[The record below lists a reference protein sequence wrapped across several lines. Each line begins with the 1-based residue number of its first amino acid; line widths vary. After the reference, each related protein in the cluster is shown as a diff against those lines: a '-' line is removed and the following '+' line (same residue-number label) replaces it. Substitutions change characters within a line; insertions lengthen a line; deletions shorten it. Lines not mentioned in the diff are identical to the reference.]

1 MLPQLPLIGQHR
13 IRKQQELQGVDTGF
27 QGCELRADR
36 VVHAAGA
43 AATAATAITTAAAAT
58 AIAAAAAAAI
68 AAAAAAAAITAAAA
82 ATDGIDAHE
91 RAPRHVSP

>member
-1 MLPQLPLIGQHR
+1 MLLQLPLIGQHR
-13 IRKQQELQGVDTGF
+13 IGKQQELQGVDTGF

-36 VVHAAGA
+36 VVHAAA
-43 AATAATAITTAAAAT
+43 AAATTAATAITTAATDIAAAT
-58 AIAAAAAAAI
+58 AIAAAAAAA
-68 AAAAAAAAITAAAA
+68 AITAAA

>member
-1 MLPQLPLIGQHR
+1 MLLQLPLIGQHR
-13 IRKQQELQGVDTGF
+13 IGKQQELQGVDTGF

-36 VVHAAGA
+36 VVHAAAA
-43 AATAATAITTAAAAT
+43 AATTATAITTAATDIAAAT

-68 AAAAAAAAITAAAA
+68 TAAA